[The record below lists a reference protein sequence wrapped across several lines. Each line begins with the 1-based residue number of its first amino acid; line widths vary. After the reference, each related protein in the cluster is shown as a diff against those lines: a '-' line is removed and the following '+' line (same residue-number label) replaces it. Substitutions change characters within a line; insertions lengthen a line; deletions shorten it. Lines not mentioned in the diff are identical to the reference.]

1 MTDVKAAKKKKLE
14 SIKCFLEQHTNY
26 RIETISDGLCVCF
39 PHRYWTDGD
48 GMSLYLILDD
58 DMNKMYLE
66 DDDLCIHNT
75 LCMIPDDKNA
85 KNAVRSLAKSFQILC
100 IYGDSYNASPVFR
113 QGLRPLSFYQEEN
126 RQDFLIEEIEEF
138 LRKLIVFNGIADT
151 IEVIAKVQEEFVNE
165 DNSTPFD

>member
-14 SIKCFLEQHTNY
+14 SIKYFLEQHTNY
-26 RIETISDGLCVCF
+26 RIETINDGLCICF
-39 PHRYWTDGD
+39 PYRYWTDGD
-48 GMSLYLILDD
+48 GMSLYLILND

-75 LCMIPDDKNA
+75 LCMIPDDKNT

-100 IYGDSYNASPVFR
+100 IYEDSYDASPVFR
-113 QGLRPLSFYQEEN
+113 QGLRPLSFYQKD

-151 IEVIAKVQEEFVNE
+151 IGIVAKVQEGFIH
-165 DNSTPFD
+165 DDDTQFD

>member
-14 SIKCFLEQHTNY
+14 SIKYFLEQHTNY
-26 RIETISDGLCVCF
+26 RIETINDGLCICF
-39 PHRYWTDGD
+39 PYRYWTDGD

-75 LCMIPDDKNA
+75 LCMIPDDENA

-113 QGLRPLSFYQEEN
+113 QGLRPLSFYQKD

-138 LRKLIVFNGIADT
+138 LRKLTVFNGIADT
-151 IEVIAKVQEEFVNE
+151 IEIVAKVQEEFIH
-165 DNSTPFD
+165 DDDTQFD

>member
-14 SIKCFLEQHTNY
+14 SIKYFLEQHTNY
-26 RIETISDGLCVCF
+26 RIETINDGLCICF
-39 PHRYWTDGD
+39 PYRHWTDGD

-58 DMNKMYLE
+58 DMNRMYLE

-75 LCMIPDDKNA
+75 LCMIPDDENA
-85 KNAVRSLAKSFQILC
+85 KNAVHSLAKSFQILC
-100 IYGDSYNASPVFR
+100 IYGDSYDASPVFR
-113 QGLRPLSFYQEEN
+113 QGLRPLSFYQKD

-151 IEVIAKVQEEFVNE
+151 IEIVAKVQEEFIH
-165 DNSTPFD
+165 DDDTQFD